1 MMLNNTLIM
10 TAKKTENL
18 IEKPPVVVILGHVD
32 HGKSSLLEAI
42 KDFGITQKEAGGITQ
57 HIGAYQVEY
66 KGKKI
71 TFIDTPGH
79 FAFGAM
85 RSRGAKIADIAV
97 LVVAAEEGIKPQTI
111 EAINS
116 IKEAG
121 IQTIVA
127 LNKIDKPEANPRKV
141 KNELSK
147 IGVIVESL
155 GGDIPCVETS
165 ALQKTGMNEL
175 LELIL
180 LMREMQG
187 VKVSLDEPAEGAV
200 IETYLDERRGAVA
213 TLLVQQGTLHL
224 QDIIATETIF
234 GKVKKMEDFQG
245 LRLDKAIPS
254 QPVAILGFDKLP
266 RVGEIFKVFPNI
278 EKAELYVIKE
288 KEKKAFKKTEQTN
301 KDNSLKI
308 VLKADT
314 LGSLEAVEQ
323 MIASLSQEEAPI
335 YIVWSGVGKINEK
348 DVQTASASKAKIFAF
363 GISSIPQALKLSEQ
377 KAVQIKTFK
386 VIYELIDSLKKL
398 MKSQIE
404 SEIVRRDLGEIK
416 VLKIFR
422 TEKGKQIVGG
432 EVIDGEITG
441 NSQLEIYR
449 NDEMIGQGRIKE
461 LQKERKIIKKGV
473 LGDEI
478 GMLYEGKVKIQ
489 EGDILHFY
497 VKEKKIADF

>member
-1 MMLNNTLIM
+1 MMLNNILVM
-10 TAKKTENL
+10 TTKKTKNL
-18 IEKPPVVVILGHVD
+18 IDKPPVVVVLGHVD

-42 KDFGITQKEAGGITQ
+42 KDFKITQKEAGGITQ

-85 RSRGAKIADIAV
+85 RSRGAKIADIAI
-97 LVVAAEEGIKPQTI
+97 LVVAAEEGVKPQTI
-111 EAINS
+111 EAMNS

-127 LNKIDKPEANPRKV
+127 LNKIDKPEANPQKV

-147 IGVIVESL
+147 AEFIVEDL

-165 ALQKTGMNEL
+165 ATQKKGINEL

-180 LMREMQG
+180 LMREIQA
-187 VKVSLDEPAEGAV
+187 VTTDLDQPAEGVV
-200 IETYLDERRGAVA
+200 IETYLDEKRGSVA
-213 TLLVQQGTLHL
+213 TLLVQQGVLCL
-224 QDIIATETIF
+224 QDIIATESIF

-245 LRLDKAIPS
+245 LPLEQATPS

-266 RVGEIFKVFPNI
+266 RVGEVFKVFSNV
-278 EKAELYVIKE
+278 EKAQLYVIKE
-288 KEKKAFKKTEQTN
+288 EEKRPLKKLEQAS
-301 KDNSLKI
+301 KDKSLNI
-308 VLKADT
+308 ILKADT

-323 MIASLSQEEAPI
+323 MINSLPQEDIRI
-335 YIVWSGVGKINEK
+335 YIVWAGVGKVNEK
-348 DVQTASASKAKIFAF
+348 DIQTAIASKAKIFALETLP
-363 GISSIPQALKLSEQ
+363 IPQALKLAEQ
-377 KAVQIKTFK
+377 KDIPIRTFK

-404 SEIVRRDLGEIK
+404 SEVVRRDLGKINI
-416 VLKIFR
+416 LKIFR
-422 TEKGKQIVGG
+422 TEKGKQIIGG
-432 EVIDGEITG
+432 EVIEGEVLG

-449 NDEMIGQGRIKE
+449 DEEMIGQGRIKE
-461 LQKERKIIKKGV
+461 LQKERKVIKKGV
-473 LGDEI
+473 LGDEV
-478 GMLYEGKVKIQ
+478 GMLYEGKIKVQ
-489 EGDILHFY
+489 PGDILYFY
-497 VKEKKIADF
+497 VKEKKVADF